1 MLKALKQ
8 KIGSLASSVIR
19 FPGTAAFLLAGAVL
33 IGVSIGGGDELTR
46 YILAVI
52 TGALACAA
60 AQMLFERFFN
70 GMAIRMVLY
79 AAGVAIAALFFWS
92 VYALPDNATELF
104 TRFSV
109 TMLALFIAFIW
120 VGVIKEPRGFAE
132 SFMAA
137 FKAVFESAFFSG
149 VLFLGC
155 VLIIAAID
163 RLITPVDGDA
173 YAHTANIIFTVIA
186 PFILLSLIPIYPGRA
201 QNEAL
206 TETQREL
213 LDRRTGCPKFLE
225 VLLSYIIIPLTGIFT
240 VILIIYI
247 LLNIGGDFWTD
258 NLLEPMLIAYT
269 LVVIVVTLLVSRLE
283 NRMAVLFVKVFP
295 KVMIPIAAF
304 QIIASALLLGDTGL
318 TFGRYYV
325 LLYGAFAVFAGLAL
339 SFAPR
344 VKSGVIAPVLIALSI
359 LSLIP
364 PVDAFTVSLASQTAT
379 LERTLEANG
388 MLTGDTL
395 TPDGDI
401 TSADKTRIIASVEY
415 LSEMDK
421 LDTLS
426 WLPDGFTVYD
436 DAAFSRAF
444 GFSRYDAPPDANA
457 YVSVY
462 YNNTDAALPIT
473 GFDAFAEL
481 YVPDSGKTDQQAITF
496 EAGGKTCVLSVTG
509 EDGGAVIVTDAAG
522 VELIRFDTSE
532 LIDRYEQPD
541 KSELTLTEATF
552 SVENELAALKVVV
565 LNAGFEARTTPSDVS
580 AQLYV
585 FVAIK

>member
-1 MLKALKQ
+1 MLKALRQ
-8 KIGSLASSVIR
+8 NISGLASSVVR
-19 FPGTAAFLLAGAVL
+19 FPVTAAFLLASAVL
-33 IGVSIGGGDELTR
+33 ISVSIGGEDELTR
-46 YILAVI
+46 YILAAI

-60 AQMLFERFFN
+60 VQMLYERFFT
-70 GMAIRMVLY
+70 GMAIRMALY
-79 AAGVAIAALFFWS
+79 AAGVAVTALFFWS
-92 VYALPDNATELF
+92 VYALPDNGTELF

-120 VGVIKEPRGFAE
+120 AGVIKEPRGFAE
-132 SFMAA
+132 SFIAA

-155 VLIIAAID
+155 ALIIAAVD

-173 YAHTANIIFTVIA
+173 YAHTANIVFTVIA
-186 PFILLSLIPIYPGRA
+186 PFILLSLIPVYPGRA
-201 QNEAL
+201 QNGAM

-225 VLLSYIIIPLTGIFT
+225 ILLSYIIIPLTGIFT
-240 VILIIYI
+240 VILLVYI
-247 LLNIGGDFWTD
+247 LLNIGGNFWTD

-283 NRMAVLFVKVFP
+283 NRMAVLFVQIFP
-295 KVMIPIAAF
+295 KVMIPIAVF
-304 QIIASALLLGDTGL
+304 QIIASALLLEDTGL

-325 LLYGAFAVFAGLAL
+325 LLYGAFAVFAGVAL

-344 VKSGVIAPVLIALSI
+344 VKIGVIAPVLIVLSV

-388 MLTGDTL
+388 MLSDDTL

-401 TSADKTRIIASVEY
+401 PSADKTRIIASVEY

-421 LDTLS
+421 LNTLI

-457 YVSVY
+457 YISVY
-462 YNNTDAALPIT
+462 YNNNEALPIT

-481 YVPDSGKTDQQAITF
+481 YVPDSGKTGHQAILF
-496 EAGGKTCVLSVTG
+496 EAGGKNCVLSVAGT
-509 EDGGAVIVTDAAG
+509 DGGAVIVTDSNG
-522 VELIRFDTSE
+522 TELIRFETSE
-532 LIDRYEQPD
+532 IINRFAQPE

-552 SVENELAALKVVV
+552 SVENELAALKAVV
-565 LNAGFEARTTPSDVS
+565 LNADFKTQPTLSDVS
-580 AQLYV
+580 ARLYV